1 MSNAVD
7 NRVVQLEMQ
16 NSSFERNAKQSIRT
30 LSSLD
35 DALAFKNGDK
45 GFDKIEKAAAKC
57 NFAPLL
63 SAADSVIGK
72 FSAIEVAGITAL
84 SNITNRAVN
93 AGIAMVKSLSVDQI
107 TTGFSKY
114 EQKTANV
121 QTLVNSTG
129 KSIKEINR
137 YLDRLMWFSDE
148 TSYGYTD
155 MTQALSTMVNAGGDI
170 DKVTPMIE
178 GIANAVAF
186 AGRGAVEFNRV
197 MYNLNQSY
205 SSGFL
210 QYRDWRSVMD
220 ASANSKQLVE
230 TLIRA
235 GEEAGTIKKGEVTIE
250 NFNETLSK
258 KWANRE
264 VMENAFGYFDEMTQ
278 KAYEM
283 IGTMDEEGNVI
294 ETATQAYDI
303 LSKKYDTISLKAA
316 KAGQQAK
323 SFSEAIGS
331 VKDAVSSGWMKT
343 FEIIIGDYDQAVE
356 LWSNVAEGLWEI
368 FAGGFEE
375 RNNLLKDVFQS
386 SPVEKFSKKIE
397 EAGVNFDDFKSKMK
411 EAYEADHANSAA
423 FGDFDALTADATTFN
438 DILSQSWVNSS
449 LLERT
454 LRKLPKTMKETS
466 KGAGKVKGDI
476 RSLLKEVNS
485 GKYGYGIQEQQ
496 KQLIAAGIDG
506 SYLGTN
512 WLNLLY
518 NAAAHD
524 NEELVN
530 SINST
535 IFGVEEINSAL
546 EDQTDI
552 WDELATQ
559 AKEFDN
565 DYYSSNT
572 GRTIMLDGLKNVL
585 SAVGDRLGVIKDAW
599 GRAFPKMTA
608 EQLRNMIIS
617 FHYLTTQLKIGAK
630 EGYVLG
636 KVFDRIFGV
645 LSKII
650 SVVSTIG
657 RVGVSIGKLA
667 VRFGEWVIN
676 LDIVQQALRTVTQF
690 LDELHGSTI
699 RGLDQV
705 IDDLK
710 AFSEYLDTLDSK
722 DFDKLPGMFQKLAAK
737 MTPVVNLW
745 KRLKAVATPVIKSID
760 SFLQNAGNW
769 IYSSVLHPF
778 TSFVSEVINSKD
790 PIGTLIA
797 GIESFGKKALEA
809 FKKLGNYVRNFKFTK
824 FLSDLGD
831 NFPGLEKAIDAVKDA
846 FERLTT
852 SADGTKKSLDFGK
865 LATLTTLLGMVGILA
880 IVGKALDSVT
890 KAADTVK
897 STFINV
903 KKIFISQFG
912 NTFAS
917 NVRTVALAVTSLAAS
932 LYIIAGIPSDKLL
945 AASISL
951 GALMVVLGVMAGVM
965 TLISTK
971 LAKSGTAMDGL
982 VKSVLA
988 MSVSILIL
996 SFALRNASKALDGV
1010 EGAKATWLK
1019 VGSILALI
1027 AGVGLEIIGFAALMS
1042 LLGGKITIAAVVMV
1056 LISTAILLVVNSLGA
1071 LKDLELSSSA
1081 QAAMKFIAVIALIS
1095 SVASLIGKAHVAKNM
1110 ISGFLSV
1117 ALGIAALAGAV
1128 YIAMLAMDKL
1138 KTLNFSDIIA
1148 HLGELIV
1155 VLGIVAGLAVLVGV
1169 VGKKAGDISSSVAK
1183 IGIGVLAMIGAMY
1196 LITLLLERVAKIGD
1210 SDAIASA
1217 TMAMA
1222 IIGIL
1227 VSLMAYA
1234 LSKSAAISEGGKG
1247 ALKISIGVLALTAA
1261 LSAMVG
1267 LMKVID
1273 LMFGQTTLKHIAKV
1287 GGILAGLVVL
1297 MAGLSLAIG
1306 YAGKLG
1312 GGKGVAVLVA
1322 AIAGIVILATI
1333 LVLLTNFKWSELWPA
1348 IVAIGVTML
1357 AFGAMIVMIGKA
1369 VQLATSTRG
1378 VDGSIGKSLKG
1389 VLGLVAVVGIIATLG
1404 AALHFLA
1411 KYDWAQFIAPVVA
1424 MGAVL
1429 VAVCTAM
1436 AFLNGKKF
1444 EDSKG
1449 LFGKVLASVGMLV
1462 VVAGVLYALC
1472 QYNWQQFIAPV
1483 VSIGVVLGLLIGTM
1497 ALMNK
1502 IKFKEDGLNNILAA
1516 VALLATISLSLYV
1529 LSDVM
1534 STLADL
1540 PVDQVR
1546 DNMIVLVAAA
1556 IIAAAGITFLAKAA
1570 KDWIVM
1576 AAIAVIAAALVAFG
1590 VAIRYF
1596 ADAVMRLQGVDL
1608 LGFAGD
1614 IAVFAGSC
1622 LILAIAALG
1631 MIVGSV
1637 GLLAISA
1644 AIAVFGLAAGA
1655 SSGSVISFAA
1665 AIEYLASVISSIAS
1679 AFQEGNGFIEG
1690 LANINDKLKQGAKDF
1705 NDSSDQYSKGIA
1717 KILNAY
1723 SNPTESDSGKVAVD
1737 AYNNGTADG
1746 EAYGE
1751 SYAEGWTTGA
1761 NNGFASGNNVNF
1773 DPNLLTSAK
1782 REEYLKKG
1790 INPDDLS
1797 GMSVADA
1804 YTMLGGATGNNA
1816 AEQAGKNNANAYA
1829 GGVQSAAPAVQ
1840 NAVPTVATVA
1850 NKTNSDAKQAGAE
1863 NVAAY
1868 VEGASGAASNSNLL
1882 QNMQTFFA
1890 GKGITL
1896 DPNTLLTIGNFDAS
1910 NFDMNNFMSVL
1921 PENAQK
1927 ALSESGLDISSFFT
1941 ADPNAMS
1948 EKMRESM
1955 AQAANTDLS
1964 EQAGA
1969 VVDNMT
1975 SSMDAQLQSKSGTWT
1990 ESLKTFFT
1998 NAGANIDWTGI
2009 TNVLTGDFVTKFGES
2024 LINNGAGDF
2033 TPIEQSI
2040 TTWLTNAMGNSDL
2053 SGIGGEAADKVAEG
2067 FTTRVSSPAND
2078 QASEKSG
2085 LELANSAKSGAEQAD
2100 ASGSGN
2106 NFALGFINAINAH
2119 LLGAYNA
2126 AFNLGKTAC
2135 DGLSA
2140 GIAEGSP
2147 SKLTAISGKYFD
2159 QGFII
2164 AIDAN
2169 AIYAAAAAYQ
2179 MGYGAVE
2186 SLNEGI
2192 QNGDVARVVPV
2203 LDVSDLYNQMEAF
2216 DGIYRPRIVP
2226 TLDMS
2231 GVDPAWNNMRA
2242 VATVKSVQSPS
2253 ATYEHDSAAGGG
2265 YAVVNFTQNN
2275 YSPKSL
2281 SEVEIYRQT
2290 KNQLDTVKGL
2300 IKKA

>member
-35 DALAFKNGDK
+35 EALAFKNGDK
-45 GFDKIEKAAAKC
+45 GFENIEKAAAKC

-93 AGIAMVKSLSVDQI
+93 AGIAMAKSMSVDQI

-121 QTLVNSTG
+121 QTLINSTG
-129 KSIKEINR
+129 KSIKEVNG

-148 TSYGYTD
+148 TSYSFTD
-155 MTQALSTMVNAGGDI
+155 MTQALATMVSAGGDV
-170 DKVTPMIE
+170 DKIVPMIE
-178 GIANAVAF
+178 GMANATAF
-186 AGRGAVEFNRV
+186 AGKGAAEFNRV
-197 MYNLNQSY
+197 IYNLNQSY
-205 SSGFL
+205 SQGFL
-210 QYRDWRSVMD
+210 SYMDWKSVMQAG
-220 ASANSKQLVE
+220 ASSKQLVE
-230 TLIRA
+230 ALIRA
-235 GEEAGTIKKGEVTIE
+235 GEEAGTIKKGQVTID
-250 NFNETLSK
+250 NFTDTLSK
-258 KWANRE
+258 KWATRE
-264 VMENAFGYFDEMTQ
+264 VMEKGFGYFDEMTQ

-283 IGTMDEEGNVI
+283 IGTLDEQGNVI
-294 ETATQAYDI
+294 DTASRAYEI
-303 LSKKYDTISLKAA
+303 LSEQYDGVSLNAA
-316 KAGQQAK
+316 KAAQEAK
-323 SFSEAIGS
+323 SFTEAIDS
-331 VKDAVSSGWMKT
+331 TKDAVSSGWMRT
-343 FEIIIGDYDQAVE
+343 FEIIFGDYEQAKT
-356 LWSNVAEGLWEI
+356 LWTDVANGLWDI

-375 RNNLLKDVFQS
+375 RNNLLEDVFQS
-386 SPVEKFSKKIE
+386 SPVEKFSQKVE
-397 EAGVNFDDFKSKMK
+397 EAGVSFDDFKSKMK

-454 LRKLPKTMKETS
+454 LGKLPKAMKETS
-466 KGAGKVKGDI
+466 QGAGKAKGDI
-476 RSLLKEVNS
+476 RALLKEVNS

-530 SINST
+530 SMNST
-535 IFGVEEINSAL
+535 IFGVEEVNNAL
-546 EDQTDI
+546 EAQTDI
-552 WDELATQ
+552 WDELAAQ
-559 AKEFDN
+559 AKKFNN
-565 DYYSSNT
+565 DYYSKNT
-572 GRTIMLDGLKNVL
+572 GRTIMLDGIKNVL
-585 SAVGDRLGVIKDAW
+585 SAVGDRLDAVRTAW
-599 GRAFPKMTA
+599 NLVFPKMTA
-608 EQLRNMIIS
+608 DRLRNMIIS
-617 FHYLTTQLKIGAK
+617 FHSLTEKLKMTEQEGNGITRVFTKIFGVFNKARLALISFGKIGLKIGNVCLAFGK
-630 EGYVLG
+630 KVGGLALSVGNLG
-636 KVFDRIFGV
+636 LALIQNVENFVKWV
-645 LSKII
+645 LSLEQVQAVIDKIKNFFGSAKSGAFAWLDNAI
-650 SVVSTIG
+650 ERINLLAELFGDVEGTMAITEEDLANNTKAPEYAKQMVRQFQKFYRIASKVANVVGNFFWNMGTWIYTNAL
-657 RVGVSIGKLA
+657 KP
-667 VRFGEWVIN
+667 FGEFI
-676 LDIVQQALRTVTQF
+676 T
-690 LDELHGSTI
+690 
-699 RGLDQV
+699 
-705 IDDLK
+705 
-710 AFSEYLDTLDSK
+710 
-722 DFDKLPGMFQKLAAK
+722 
-737 MTPVVNLW
+737 
-745 KRLKAVATPVIKSID
+745 
-760 SFLQNAGNW
+760 
-769 IYSSVLHPF
+769 
-778 TSFVSEVINSKD
+778 EVINSED

-797 GIESFGKKALEA
+797 GIESFGKKALAA
-809 FKKLGNYVRNFKFTK
+809 FKNFKLTT
-824 FLSDLGD
+824 FLSDLKD
-831 NFPGLEKAIDAVKDA
+831 QFPGLEKAIDAVKAA

-852 SADGTKKSLDFGK
+852 NVDGTKKSLDFGK
-865 LATLTTLLGMVGILA
+865 IATLSILLAMVGILS

-897 STFINV
+897 STFANIN
-903 KKIFISQFG
+903 KIFISKFG
-912 NTFAS
+912 NTFAG
-917 NVRTVALAVTSLAAS
+917 NVRTVALAVIALAAS

-945 AASISL
+945 AASKAL
-951 GALMVVLGVMAGVM
+951 GTLMVVLGVMAGLM
-965 TLISTK
+965 TFISTK
-971 LAKSGTAMDGL
+971 LAKSGKTMDGL
-982 VKSVLA
+982 VKPVLA

-1071 LKDLELSSSA
+1071 LKDLELSDSA
-1081 QAAMKFIAVIALIS
+1081 QTAMKFIAVIALIS
-1095 SVASLIGKAHVAKNM
+1095 AVASLIGKAHVAKNM

-1128 YIAMLAMDKL
+1128 YLAMLAMDTL

-1169 VGKKAGDISSSVAK
+1169 VGKKAGNISSSVAK

-1217 TMAMA
+1217 AMAMA

-1234 LSKSAAISEGGKG
+1234 LSKSAAIAEGGKG
-1247 ALKISIGVLALTAA
+1247 ALKIAIGVLALTAA
-1261 LSAMVG
+1261 LAVMVG

-1273 LMFGQTTLKHIAKV
+1273 LLFGQTTLKHIAKV

-1297 MAGLSLAIG
+1297 MAGLALAIG

-1322 AIAGIVILATI
+1322 AIAGIVVLATI
-1333 LVLLTNFKWSELWPA
+1333 LVLLTNFKWGELWPA

-1389 VLGLVAVVGIIATLG
+1389 VLGLVAVVGIIAALG
-1404 AALHFLA
+1404 ASLYFLA
-1411 KYDWAQFIAPVVA
+1411 KYDWTQFIAPVIA
-1424 MGAVL
+1424 MGVVL
-1429 VAVCTAM
+1429 AALCAAM

-1444 EDSKG
+1444 KESKG
-1449 LFGKVLASVGMLV
+1449 LFKKVLTSLLMLGG
-1462 VVAGVLYALC
+1462 VAGALYALC
-1472 QYNWQQFIAPV
+1472 QYSWQQFIAPV
-1483 VSIGVVLGLLIGTM
+1483 FAMGAVLGLLVGTM

-1502 IKFKEDGLNNILAA
+1502 VKFNWGAIGNLVVAIAMLGAVTGALYLLIPTFQALANIPSEQFLVNMGILLLGITLLMVVVVALGA
-1516 VALLATISLSLYV
+1516 LVGYFAIAIPALLAI
-1529 LSDVM
+1529 
-1534 STLADL
+1534 
-1540 PVDQVR
+1540 
-1546 DNMIVLVAAA
+1546 
-1556 IIAAAGITFLAKAA
+1556 G
-1570 KDWIVM
+1570 
-1576 AAIAVIAAALVAFG
+1576 AALVAVGLLCVAFALSMAVLANVNWSAISTGMQSCLGPMYGMALAG
-1590 VAIRYF
+1590 VSLILG
-1596 ADAVMRLQGVDL
+1596 AVGL
-1608 LGFAGD
+1608 
-1614 IAVFAGSC
+1614 AVFA
-1622 LILAIAALG
+1622 AAVFL
-1631 MIVGSV
+1631 
-1637 GLLAISA
+1637 
-1644 AIAVFGLAAGA
+1644 FGLACGTSAGA
-1655 SSGSVISFAA
+1655 IASFSI
-1665 AIEYLASVISSIAS
+1665 AIEYLLGIFS
-1679 AFQEGNGFIEG
+1679 AVGSAIQN
-1690 LANINDKLKQGAKDF
+1690 
-1705 NDSSDQYSKGIA
+1705 
-1717 KILNAY
+1717 
-1723 SNPTESDSGKVAVD
+1723 
-1737 AYNNGTADG
+1737 NNGNIIGALADLNTELSNSAQNVNNNADLLRDAIEKVLNPGTVDTDGIVDTVTSGVDDAVNSTIEAVGETGIGKSTEMGTMAG
-1746 EAYGE
+1746 EAY
-1751 SYAEGWTTGA
+1751 AQAWTEA
-1761 NNGFASGNNVNF
+1761 VNKGFTSNDGGF
-1773 DPNLLTSAK
+1773 DPSLLTPENKNA
-1782 REEYLKKG
+1782 YIGKG
-1790 INPDDLS
+1790 INPDDLA
-1797 GMSVADA
+1797 GMSMQDVYA
-1804 YTMLGGATGNNA
+1804 MLGGASGNH
-1816 AEQAGKNNANAYA
+1816 Q
-1829 GGVQSAAPAVQ
+1829 P
-1840 NAVPTVATVA
+1840 
-1850 NKTNSDAKQAGAE
+1850 D
-1863 NVAAY
+1863 
-1868 VEGASGAASNSNLL
+1868 SN
-1882 QNMQTFFA
+1882 T
-1890 GKGITL
+1890 
-1896 DPNTLLTIGNFDAS
+1896 
-1910 NFDMNNFMSVL
+1910 
-1921 PENAQK
+1921 
-1927 ALSESGLDISSFFT
+1927 
-1941 ADPNAMS
+1941 MS
-1948 EKMRESM
+1948 EKMKESM

-1975 SSMDAQLQSKSGTWT
+1975 SSMDTQLQAKSGTWT

-2009 TNVLTGDFVTKFGES
+2009 TNVLSGDFVTKFGES
-2024 LINNGAGDF
+2024 LNNGTGDF
-2033 TPIEQSI
+2033 TPVEQSI
-2040 TTWLTNAMGNSDL
+2040 TTWLTNAMGNADL
-2053 SGIGGEAADKVAEG
+2053 SGIGREAADTVAEG
-2067 FTTRVSSPAND
+2067 FTTGVSSPANA
-2078 QASEKSG
+2078 QASEESG

-2100 ASGSGN
+2100 SSGSGN
-2106 NFALGFINAINAH
+2106 NFALGFINAIGAH
-2119 LLGAYNA
+2119 LQEAYDA
-2126 AFNLGKTAC
+2126 ALKLGKKAC
-2135 DGLSA
+2135 EGLSV

-2169 AIYAAAAAYQ
+2169 AMYAAAAAYR

-2216 DGIYRPRIVP
+2216 DGVYRPRIAP

-2231 GVDPAWNNMRA
+2231 GVDPAWSNMRA
-2242 VATVKSVQSPS
+2242 VATVKSTQSPS
-2253 ATYEHDSAAGGG
+2253 GAYEQDSAAGGG
-2265 YAVVNFTQNN
+2265 YAAVNFTQNN

-2281 SEVEIYRQT
+2281 SAVEIYRQT